1 VRVRNSQYKEWRQ
14 WDADGRTPQL
24 QLQ

>member
-1 VRVRNSQYKEWRQ
+1 MNEH
-14 WDADGRTPQL
+14 TPQL